1 MTRNCVRQWD
11 VFYNQL
17 KENKSVNLKKY
28 FFLVILLLSACA
40 QLPSLPPIPASQ
52 LNSWRLTGRLAIL
65 TGQDSWIA
73 KIYWHQQG
81 AAYQIRL
88 NTPTGEGALL
98 IQGSNNGVKIRT
110 AEQKTFEAAT
120 PEELIRKVLK
130 LEIPVSN
137 LQAWIRGFPDPNSSP
152 ESYTLNQAG
161 QLQYLRQANWRI
173 KYNSYMT
180 VQGIYLPK
188 KIVIENTRFQLKLA
202 ISHWN
207 I

>member
-1 MTRNCVRQWD
+1 M
-11 VFYNQL
+11 
-17 KENKSVNLKKY
+17 NLKKY
-28 FFLVILLLSACA
+28 FFIVILLLSACA
-40 QLPSLPPIPASQ
+40 QLPPLPPIPASQ

-98 IQGSNNGVKIRT
+98 IQGNKNGVMIRT
-110 AEQKTFEAAT
+110 AEQKTFAAAT

-152 ESYTLNQAG
+152 ESYTLNQAR

-173 KYNSYMT
+173 KYDSYMK

-188 KIVIENTRFQLKLA
+188 QLVIENTRFQLKIA